1 MQAQLRQRSAYCFDV
16 EIRSH
21 KLVLDTAPPF
31 GTDQGPSPK
40 ELLCAAIGGCAA
52 MDVHA
57 YLNKHKVTIRSLTAR
72 VEAETVTTHPK
83 IFKEIRAVFRVD
95 GEDLPLERCVEAVRQ
110 SMTRY
115 CGVSAMVFQTSPI
128 RWVLEVNGVEQASDL
143 AAFTLPPKSS

>member
-1 MQAQLRQRSAYCFDV
+1 MKATLKQRSAYCFDV
-16 EIRSH
+16 EIRGH
-21 KLVLDTAPPF
+21 MLVLDTAPPF

-57 YLNKHKVTIRSLTAR
+57 YLNKHKISIRTLSAR
-72 VEAETVTTHPK
+72 VEAETVQTHPK
-83 IFKEIRAVFRVD
+83 IFKEIRAVFSID
-95 GEDLPLERCVEAVRQ
+95 GDGLPPEKCAEAVRQ

-128 RWVLEVNGVEQASDL
+128 RWVLELNGVEQASEM
-143 AAFTLPPKSS
+143 AAFTLPAKSS